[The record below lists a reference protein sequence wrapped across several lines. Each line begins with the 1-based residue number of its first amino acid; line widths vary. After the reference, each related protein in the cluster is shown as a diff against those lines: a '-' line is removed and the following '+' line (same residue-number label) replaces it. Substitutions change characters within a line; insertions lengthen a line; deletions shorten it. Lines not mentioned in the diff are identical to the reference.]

1 MYRAATLG
9 RKLAAR
15 ARVLRLRMSSSHGA
29 VTAVL
34 ALLAIVV
41 AVGVGYMV
49 AAGGYL
55 PERHVGG
62 GALRARGGDGADL
75 ISELRAEMD
84 QMRAE
89 MRRDSA
95 ELAELRAEVAGRRH
109 EVQRHEHEAHN
120 S

>member
-1 MYRAATLG
+1 MTAA
-9 RKLAAR
+9 
-15 ARVLRLRMSSSHGA
+15 
-29 VTAVL
+29 L
-34 ALLAIVV
+34 ALLAIVA
-41 AVGVGYMV
+41 AVCAGYMV

-95 ELAELRAEVAGRRH
+95 ELAELRAEVAAGRRH
-109 EVQRHEHEAHN
+109 EAHN
-120 S
+120 ENDTT